1 MRGVDE
7 TVTTPAVSDALE
19 ARKELNVAE
28 DVWMFE
34 MEVPSLTSDEKLWL
48 IVPAP
53 TALGYSPPGRWTRGF
68 TSYDPVGKRKVYLKD
83 TWRLDLEGIEL
94 EGETYKLLHEKGVRN
109 IPQCLA
115 GGDVSVAKH
124 HATRTNEYG
133 GMEWGWAPRKLSLN
147 PHRHYRLV
155 LGVVG
160 AKLTECGS

>member
-7 TVTTPAVSDALE
+7 TVTTLAVSNTLE

-28 DVWMFE
+28 DMRRFE
-34 MEVPSLTSDEKLWL
+34 MEVPSLTLDEKLRL

-109 IPQCLA
+109 IPRCLA
-115 GGDVSVAKH
+115 GGDVSAAEH

-133 GMEWGWAPRKLSLN
+133 GMEWGWALRKLSLN
-147 PHRHYRLV
+147 PHWHYRLV

-160 AKLTECGS
+160 AKLMECGS